1 MSYEQLL
8 LEHDQINRA
17 LARLLRLTEA
27 VVPDVPAVSGALS
40 QLAAHL
46 LDHLAHEDSSIYP
59 RMIHSK
65 VGQVASIARQ
75 FIDEFEAMTA
85 DCKTYLA
92 EWLPDCIEGDW
103 EGFQRDTAAM
113 AVRLQARVRAE
124 NSVLYSAALNHG
136 LIALRACGN
145 ASATPATSPTPVQ
158 AASASRGSTAAA

>member
-1 MSYEQLL
+1 MLVGRNMHRIGNRRGRKVNREGGSGMSYERLL

-27 VVPDVPAVSGALS
+27 AVPDVPAVSAALS
-40 QLAAHL
+40 ELAAQL
-46 LDHLAHEDSSIYP
+46 FDHLAHEDNSLYP
-59 RMIHSK
+59 KMIQSK

-75 FIDEFEAMTA
+75 FMDEFEAMTA
-85 DCKTYLA
+85 DCRTYLT

-103 EGFQRDTAAM
+103 EGFRRDSAAM

-136 LIALRACGN
+136 LIALRA
-145 ASATPATSPTPVQ
+145 
-158 AASASRGSTAAA
+158 